1 MRELAPEPSWAT
13 WCGFVLMC
21 VGMFMA
27 ILDIQVVAT
36 SLPAIQD
43 ALAISRDAMSW
54 IQTAY
59 LIAEII
65 AIPLTGWL
73 TRVLTL
79 RWLFVIAISLFTL
92 ASIGCAFSGNFP
104 TLVSFRV
111 LQGFAGGALIPAVFS
126 AVFLL
131 FPVRLHPIATT
142 MAGIMAVL
150 APTVGPVVG
159 GWITETWSWHWLFLI
174 NVAPGVIAA
183 TATPFLLPDER
194 PRFADLATLD
204 GYSLALLAVSLAS
217 LEIGLKEA
225 PHAGWLS
232 PLCSLLFLS
241 SAAAATAFA
250 FRTRKARHP
259 VVELSTL
266 KNRSFAI
273 GCALSFCLG
282 VGLFGSVYL
291 MPVFLAYV
299 RGHDAFEIGTIML
312 VTGVAQLVTAPIAG
326 TMESRFDPRLLSA
339 AGFGLFALGLGCSAF
354 QSRVADFDEMLWPQ
368 VLRGVA
374 IMFCLLPP
382 TRLALGALTEAEVPD
397 ASGLFNLMRNLGG
410 AIGIALIDTILY
422 GRTGGHAEALRDRLI
437 AGDITAA
444 QAIGLDLNLF
454 THRPAGV
461 SDATVEAYLR
471 PMVEKAA
478 FALSTNEA
486 WALLACAALLGLL
499 LVPFA
504 GRPPRSANETAAQP
518 ANRLRYSDGDTPRW
532 RIKARRIRSSSPNPA
547 RFATSTTP
555 PISRLSSNSRAVS
568 TRNAS
573 TPLAGVIPVRLA

>member
-1 MRELAPEPSWAT
+1 MSGRAAAADKTRPAT
-13 WCGFVLMC
+13 WAGFALMC
-21 VGMFMA
+21 LGMFMA

-36 SLPAIQD
+36 SLPTIQQ
-43 ALAISRDAMSW
+43 ALAISQNAMSW

-65 AIPLTGWL
+65 AIPLTGLL

-79 RWLFVIAISLFTL
+79 RWLFVAAIGLFTL
-92 ASIGCAFSGNFP
+92 ASVGCAFSGNFV
-104 TLVSFRV
+104 TLVGFRV
-111 LQGFAGGALIPAVFS
+111 LQGFAGGTLIPAVFS

-131 FPVRLHPIATT
+131 FPIRLHPAATT
-142 MAGIMAVL
+142 MAGVMAVL

-174 NVAPGVIAA
+174 NVAPGAIAA
-183 TATPFLLPDER
+183 AATPFLLPR
-194 PRFADLATLD
+194 AKPRLADLVTLD
-204 GYSLALLAVSLAS
+204 SLSLALIAISLAS
-217 LEIGLKEA
+217 LEIALKQA
-225 PHAGWLS
+225 PHDGWLS
-232 PLCSLLFLS
+232 PRCVFLFLL
-241 SAAAATAFA
+241 SAATATAFA
-250 FRTRKARHP
+250 RRTLKARHP
-259 VVELSTL
+259 LVELRTL
-266 KNRSFAI
+266 KNRRFAI

-299 RGHDAFEIGTIML
+299 RRHDAFEIGTIML

-326 TMESRFDPRLLSA
+326 ILESRFDPRWLSA
-339 AGFGLFALGLGCSAF
+339 LGFALFALGLGCSAF
-354 QSRVADFDEMLWPQ
+354 QSRVADFDEMFWPQ

-382 TRLALGALTEAEVPD
+382 TRLALGALNEAEVPD

-422 GRTGGHAEALRDRLI
+422 GRASGHAEALRDRLI
-437 AGDITAA
+437 AGDVTAA
-444 QAIGLDLNLF
+444 QAIGLDLKLF
-454 THRPAGV
+454 AHRPPDV

-486 WALLACAALLGLL
+486 WALLAFVALIGLL

-504 GRPPRSANETAAQP
+504 GPQP
-518 ANRLRYSDGDTPRW
+518 Q
-532 RIKARRIRSSSPNPA
+532 
-547 RFATSTTP
+547 TTGADE
-555 PISRLSSNSRAVS
+555 SR
-568 TRNAS
+568 
-573 TPLAGVIPVRLA
+573 

>member
-1 MRELAPEPSWAT
+1 MREQIAKPGEARAAT
-13 WCGFVLMC
+13 WSGFALMC
-21 VGMFMA
+21 LGMFMA

-79 RWLFVIAISLFTL
+79 RWLFVVAISLFTL
-92 ASIGCAFSGNFP
+92 ASIGCAFSGNFA

-111 LQGFAGGALIPAVFS
+111 LQGFAGGMLIPAVFS

-131 FPVRLHPIATT
+131 FPIRSHPIATT

-159 GWITETWSWHWLFLI
+159 GWITETYSWHWLFLI

-183 TATPFLLPDER
+183 AATPFLLPREK

-204 GYSLALLAVSLAS
+204 AVSLTLMAITLAS
-217 LEIGLKEA
+217 LEIGLKQA
-225 PHAGWLS
+225 PQDGWLS
-232 PLCSLLFLS
+232 FPCSALFLL
-241 SAAAATAFA
+241 SATAATLFA
-250 FRTRKARHP
+250 VRTLRAQHP
-259 VVELSTL
+259 LVELSTL
-266 KNRSFAI
+266 RNASFAI

-291 MPVFLAYV
+291 MPVFLAFV
-299 RGHDAFEIGTIML
+299 RHHDAFEIGTIML
-312 VTGVAQLVTAPIAG
+312 VTGVAQLVAAPIAG
-326 TMESRFDPRLLSA
+326 TLESRLDPRWLSA
-339 AGFGLFALGLGCSAF
+339 AGFALFTLGLGFSAL
-354 QSRVADFDEMLWPQ
+354 QSRVADFDEMFFPQ
-368 VLRGVA
+368 VLRGGA

-382 TRLALGALTEAEVPD
+382 TRLALGALAEADVPD

-444 QAIGLDLNLF
+444 QAIGLDLKLF
-454 THRPAGV
+454 LHRPPDV

-486 WALLACAALLGLL
+486 WALLACAALIGLL
-499 LVPFA
+499 LVP
-504 GRPPRSANETAAQP
+504 
-518 ANRLRYSDGDTPRW
+518 
-532 RIKARRIRSSSPNPA
+532 
-547 RFATSTTP
+547 
-555 PISRLSSNSRAVS
+555 
-568 TRNAS
+568 
-573 TPLAGVIPVRLA
+573 LAGPPPQSTDSDAGEH

>member
-1 MRELAPEPSWAT
+1 MRERALKPRTAT
-13 WCGFVLMC
+13 WVGFVLMC
-21 VGMFMA
+21 LGMFMA

-79 RWLFVIAISLFTL
+79 RWLFVVAISLFTL
-92 ASIGCAFSGNFP
+92 ASIGCAFSGEFV

-131 FPVRLHPIATT
+131 FPIRLHPIATT

-174 NVAPGVIAA
+174 NVAPGILTAA
-183 TATPFLLPDER
+183 ATPFLLPREKTR
-194 PRFADLATLD
+194 LTDLATLD
-204 GYSLALLAVSLAS
+204 GYSLVLMAISLAS
-217 LEIGLKEA
+217 LEIGLKQA
-225 PHAGWLS
+225 PQFGWLS
-232 PLCSLLFLS
+232 PVCSLLFLL
-241 SAAAATAFA
+241 SAVAATVFVL
-250 FRTRKARHP
+250 RTFGAEHP

-299 RGHDAFEIGTIML
+299 RRHDALEIGTIML

-326 TMESRFDPRLLSA
+326 TLESRFDSRLLSA

-354 QSRVADFDEMLWPQ
+354 QSRVADFDEMFWPQ
-368 VLRGVA
+368 VLRGAA

-382 TRLALGALTEAEVPD
+382 TRLALGALTEAQVPD

-410 AIGIALIDTILY
+410 AIGITLVDTILY
-422 GRTGGHAEALRDRLI
+422 GRTGGHADALRDRLL
-437 AGDITAA
+437 AGDIAAA
-444 QAIGLDLNLF
+444 QAIGLDLQLF

-461 SDATVEAYLR
+461 SDAAVEAYVR

-478 FALSTNEA
+478 FALSANEA
-486 WALLACAALLGLL
+486 WALLACVALLGLL

-504 GRPPRSANETAAQP
+504 GKPPPRSLDEAQM
-518 ANRLRYSDGDTPRW
+518 DIEG
-532 RIKARRIRSSSPNPA
+532 
-547 RFATSTTP
+547 
-555 PISRLSSNSRAVS
+555 
-568 TRNAS
+568 
-573 TPLAGVIPVRLA
+573 RLATGADGFRSLQLEVTSRRNPSTIA

>member
-1 MRELAPEPSWAT
+1 MTIWRTTPARIAT
-13 WCGFVLMC
+13 WFGFILMC
-21 VGMFMA
+21 LGMFMA

-79 RWLFVIAISLFTL
+79 RWLFAIAISLFTL
-92 ASIGCAFSGNFP
+92 ASIGCAFSGSFP
-104 TLVSFRV
+104 MLVSFRV
-111 LQGFAGGALIPAVFS
+111 LQGFAGGTLIPAVFS

-131 FPVRLHPIATT
+131 FPIRLHPVATT

-174 NVAPGVIAA
+174 NVAPGVTAA
-183 TATPFLLPDER
+183 AATPFLLPGAY
-194 PRFADLATLD
+194 PRFTDLARLD
-204 GYSLALLAVSLAS
+204 GYSLALMAIALAT
-217 LEIGLKEA
+217 LEIALKEA
-225 PHAGWLS
+225 PQYGWLS
-232 PLCSLLFLS
+232 PLCSILFLLC
-241 SAAAATAFA
+241 AAGATGFA
-250 FRTRKARHP
+250 LRTLKAEHP

-299 RGHDAFEIGTIML
+299 RHHDAFEIGTIML
-312 VTGVAQLVTAPIAG
+312 VTGVSQLVTAPIAG
-326 TMESRFDPRLLSA
+326 TLESRFDPRWLSA

-354 QSRVADFDEMLWPQ
+354 QSRLADFDEMFWPQ

-382 TRLALGALTEAEVPD
+382 TRLALGALTEAQVPD

-422 GRTGGHAEALRDRLI
+422 GRSGGHAADLRDRLI
-437 AGDITAA
+437 AGDVTAA
-444 QAIGLDLNLF
+444 QAIGLDPKLF
-454 THRPAGV
+454 THRPPDV
-461 SDATVEAYLR
+461 SDATVEAYVR
-471 PMVEKAA
+471 PLVEKAA

-486 WALLACAALLGLL
+486 WALLAIAALLGLF
-499 LVPFA
+499 LVPLA
-504 GRPPRSANETAAQP
+504 GRPPQRAEADAADVE
-518 ANRLRYSDGDTPRW
+518 RL
-532 RIKARRIRSSSPNPA
+532 
-547 RFATSTTP
+547 
-555 PISRLSSNSRAVS
+555 PI
-568 TRNAS
+568 
-573 TPLAGVIPVRLA
+573 